1 MRAAVPPSVPTGAG
15 PEAAP
20 GAGARHRPSPQRTC
34 IGCRQVRS
42 KPELVRLVLPAE
54 GPVAVDPTGRR
65 NGRGAYIC
73 RQSGTTCLDQARK
86 RKGVT
91 RALRAEPDRIDYEL
105 LAAQLA
111 ALPTSEEVSPSPR

>member
-20 GAGARHRPSPQRTC
+20 GAGAPQRRSPQRTC
-34 IGCRQVRS
+34 VGCRRVRD
-42 KPELVRLVLPAE
+42 KRDLVRLVLAAE
-54 GPVAVDPTGRR
+54 GPVSVDPTGKR

-73 RQSGTTCLDQARK
+73 RESGRTCLDQARK
-86 RKGVT
+86 RRALT
-91 RALRAEPDRIDYEL
+91 RALRAEPDQIDHES

-111 ALPTSEEVSPSPR
+111 ALTQNQEEHTSPR

>member
-20 GAGARHRPSPQRTC
+20 GAGAQRGRAPQRTC
-34 IGCRQVRS
+34 IGCRQVRE
-42 KPELVRLVLPAE
+42 KRDLVRLVLPAE
-54 GPVAVDPTGRR
+54 GPVAVDPTGKR

-86 RKGVT
+86 RRALT
-91 RALRAEPDRIDYEL
+91 RALRTEPDRIDWDS

-111 ALPTSEEVSPSPR
+111 ALHVKEVQPSPR

>member
-20 GAGARHRPSPQRTC
+20 GAGAPHRPSPQRTC
-34 IGCRQVRS
+34 IGCRQVRG
-42 KPELVRLVLPAE
+42 KRELVRLVLPAE

-86 RKGVT
+86 RKAVT
-91 RALRAEPDRIDYEL
+91 RALRAEPDRIDYES
-105 LAAQLA
+105 LAATLA
-111 ALPTSEEVSPSPR
+111 ALQTKEVSPSPR

>member
-1 MRAAVPPSVPTGAG
+1 MSAAVPPSVPSGAR

-20 GAGARHRPSPQRTC
+20 GARAPVRTSPQRTC

-42 KPELVRLVLPAE
+42 KRELVRLVLPAE

-111 ALPTSEEVSPSPR
+111 ALSNEEVSPSPR